1 MRIPLLLVIFTA
13 AFNALVHFGN
23 ANYFRGDPKLDFD
36 SPFYVQLHLWLKG
49 EWDTLP
55 PQPFRM
61 RPLIPLLSTFLS
73 NYIGVNNS
81 FGLINT
87 ILWMV
92 TVTLYF
98 LAVKKLYD
106 LKTATVSSVIFS
118 FSVPVM
124 VYGAAISTDMLG
136 YLAIAASI
144 YYLSASPNPDDF
156 KLGKLV
162 ILSVLLY
169 FTVIGREVSVLAI
182 GYIFV
187 YRLLNGWG
195 LKATLKEISCPTIL
209 SLAGVATVSL
219 LIPDPGYTAYF
230 YPALQKA
237 FDLSKIT
244 QAIFQIIATYHVG
257 WLPILITSRHM
268 LEKRDDKLFLTSIIV
283 GGGFILLD
291 HFIGIVSS
299 RFVFLTFPGF
309 LVAILKGTDNLSYSI
324 GKLLKLKT
332 TQYRIIGWIL
342 ILLYIIIGFVATAE
356 KNIAFPTTTDKS
368 IAKLFPDGY
377 DKNLWGS

>member
-1 MRIPLLLVIFTA
+1 
-13 AFNALVHFGN
+13 
-23 ANYFRGDPKLDFD
+23 
-36 SPFYVQLHLWLKG
+36 
-49 EWDTLP
+49 
-55 PQPFRM
+55 
-61 RPLIPLLSTFLS
+61 
-73 NYIGVNNS
+73 
-81 FGLINT
+81 
-87 ILWMV
+87 MV

-136 YLAIAASI
+136 YLAITASI

-187 YRLLNGWG
+187 YRLLNGRG
-195 LKATLKEISCPTIL
+195 LKATLKEISSPTIL

-257 WLPILITSRHM
+257 WLPILITSLHM
-268 LEKRDDKLFLTSIIV
+268 LEKRDDKLFLTSMVV

-309 LVAILKGTDNLSYSI
+309 LVAILKGTENLSYSI
-324 GKLLKLKT
+324 GKLLLGLKT

-356 KNIAFPTTTDKS
+356 KNIAFPTTTDTS

>member
-1 MRIPLLLVIFTA
+1 MRTPLLLVIFTA
-13 AFNALVHFGN
+13 ALSALVHFGN

-36 SPFYVQLHLWLKG
+36 SPYYVQLHLWLKG

-55 PQPFRM
+55 PQHFRM

-136 YLAIAASI
+136 YLAIAAAVF
-144 YYLSASPNPDDF
+144 YLSTSPNPNEI
-156 KLGKLV
+156 KLSRLV
-162 ILSVLLY
+162 MLSILLY
-169 FTVIGREVSVLAI
+169 FAVMGREVSVVAI

-187 YRLLNGWG
+187 YRLLDGIG
-195 LKATLKEISCPTIL
+195 LKTILKEISLPITL
-209 SLAGVATVSL
+209 FLAGIATVSL
-219 LIPDPGYTAYF
+219 FIPNPGYY
-230 YPALQKA
+230 YYDYLSMA
-237 FDLSKIT
+237 FDPSKIS
-244 QAIFQIIATYHVG
+244 QEIYQIIATYHVG
-257 WLPILITSRHM
+257 WLPILMTLTH
-268 LEKRDDKLFLTSIIV
+268 LLKKEDKLLATSLVV

-291 HFIGIVSS
+291 HFIGIVAS

-309 LVAILKGTDNLSYSI
+309 LVAIWKGTENLSYSI
-324 GKLLKLKT
+324 GQLLGLKT